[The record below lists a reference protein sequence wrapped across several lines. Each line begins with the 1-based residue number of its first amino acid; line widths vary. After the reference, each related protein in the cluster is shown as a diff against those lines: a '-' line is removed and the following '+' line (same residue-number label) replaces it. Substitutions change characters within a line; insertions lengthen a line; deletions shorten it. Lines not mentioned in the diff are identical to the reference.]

1 MTMKT
6 PGDKSAD
13 HIQGTMGKI
22 GYPAGTVNQ
31 GKSQGYQGQ
40 GNAVN
45 RTVNEYFKEYVHDK
59 I

>member
-1 MTMKT
+1 
-6 PGDKSAD
+6 
-13 HIQGTMGKI
+13 MGKI